1 MSNYRRLRVPGA
13 TWFFTVNLA
22 DRGRATLTDHIDV
35 LRAAYRVTVAEH
47 PVFCDAMV
55 IMPDHLHAVWTLPE
69 GDADYSIRWRKIKGR
84 FTHGVRRVGFQ
95 PTVPTP
101 SKVAKAEAGVWQRRF
116 WEHLVRDEDEYARA
130 MRYVIGNPVKH
141 GFVERAENWPYS
153 SVHRDRRAGR
163 IGWAA

>member
-1 MSNYRRLRVPGA
+1 MSNYCRLRVPGA

-22 DRGRATLTDHIDV
+22 DRGRTTLTDNIRI

-55 IMPDHLHAVWTLPE
+55 VMPDHLHAVWTLPQ
-69 GDADYSIRWRKIKGR
+69 GDADYSVRWRKIKGR
-84 FTHGVRRVGFQ
+84 FTHAVGRCGDRD
-95 PTVPTP
+95 P
-101 SKVAKAEAGVWQRRF
+101 SKEYKRDGGVWQRRF

-141 GFVERAENWPYS
+141 GFVERAEDWPYS

-163 IGWAA
+163 IDWAA